1 MRTFAYE
8 AVDEAGLVSR
18 GELRAADELQ
28 LEEVLA
34 RRGLTL
40 VRFLLLRTWAKR
52 DKAVGRLRRADVV
65 EFARYVSVTSKA
77 GLSIVDSMDDFATRC
92 PDPRFRKVI
101 TKIAADVRGGL
112 PMSDAFARPQGAF
125 DPVFIS
131 MVRAGE
137 ASGTLDSSMHRAASQ
152 MEFQL
157 SVRNQIRSAL
167 VPPAILAVALT
178 GLVILLITFLLPRLM
193 GVMSG
198 TGVVLPLPTRI
209 LLSISDALTGHW
221 LLILGG
227 LASLFAGLHVALSR
241 PAVAHA
247 ASRLV
252 LKLPGVGPLV
262 RMSAEARFA
271 STMQSLLA
279 SGVDAVRA
287 LQMAAATTGSTWMAE
302 RLEQVARQVQG
313 GESLAGSIGCV
324 EGLHPL
330 LQRMLQL
337 GEKSGN
343 LQQTLG
349 TAVDFYASEIPRG
362 IKRAMQLIEPAIVI
376 VAGATIAFIVLA
388 TILPIFA
395 LYDSMS

>member
-8 AVDEAGLVSR
+8 AVNEAGIVSR
-18 GELRAADELQ
+18 GELRAADEVQ
-28 LEEVLA
+28 LEEALA

-40 VRFLLLRTWAKR
+40 VRFLLLRTWARR
-52 DKAVGRLRRADVV
+52 DRAVGRIGRIHVV
-65 EFARYVSVTSKA
+65 ELARYVGVTAQA
-77 GLSIVDSMDDFATRC
+77 GLPIVDSMDDFAARC
-92 PDPRFRKVI
+92 PEPRLRKVVAR
-101 TKIAADVRGGL
+101 IAADVRGG
-112 PMSDAFARPQGAF
+112 MSMSEAFGRSKGAF
-125 DPVFIS
+125 DPVFVS

-137 ASGTLDSSMHRAASQ
+137 ASGTLDQAMHRAAAQ

-157 SVRNQIRSAL
+157 SVRNQLRSAL
-167 VPPAILAVALT
+167 VPPAILAVALA

-193 GVMSG
+193 GVMTG
-198 TGVVLPLPTRI
+198 TGVVLPLPTRV
-209 LLSISDALTGHW
+209 LLAVSGALTGHW
-221 LLILGG
+221 LAILCGLVSLLGG
-227 LASLFAGLHVALSR
+227 AHVALSR
-241 PAVAHA
+241 PAVARE

-252 LKLPGVGPLV
+252 LKLPGIGPLA

-271 STMQSLLA
+271 STMRSLLA

-287 LQMAAATTGSTWMAE
+287 LQMAAATTGSPWMAG
-302 RLEQVARQVQG
+302 RLEQVARRVQG
-313 GESLAGSIGCV
+313 GASLATSIGCV

-330 LQRMLQL
+330 LLRMLQL

-349 TAVDFYASEIPRG
+349 TAVDFYAAEIPRG
-362 IKRAMQLIEPAIVI
+362 IKRAMQLIEPTIVV